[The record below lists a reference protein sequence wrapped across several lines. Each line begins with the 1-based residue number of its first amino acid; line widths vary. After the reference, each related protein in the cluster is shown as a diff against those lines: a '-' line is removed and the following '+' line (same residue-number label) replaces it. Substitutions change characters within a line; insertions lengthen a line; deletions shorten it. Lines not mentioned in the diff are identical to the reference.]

1 MIFEFIGGHNFLKA
15 TFVGSPLS
23 GGHYFRNFKIVNVDT
38 PHKRAFSDCPIRVR
52 SESGRGVVGR
62 PWRKQLCVI

>member
-1 MIFEFIGGHNFLKA
+1 MIFEFIGGHNFLEV
-15 TFVGSPLS
+15 TFVGSPL
-23 GGHYFRNFKIVNVDT
+23 NFTIVNVDT

-52 SESGRGVVGR
+52 SDRGRGVVGR